1 MLNKSLS
8 DPELILAIINNDEKA
23 FNELFER
30 HWARVYVVACKY
42 VKDEE
47 LSLEITHDIFLN
59 IWNKRHQLHINS
71 FKNYVLTAASYH
83 GIRKRQ
89 MQKATPIQYVD
100 DLGYTENNMHALNHA
115 ITVNA
120 GETSIQTQELD
131 TEVDA
136 LLNELPKRCR
146 EIYLLSRKDN
156 LSITEIAEMLHISK
170 RTVENQLTNALKHLR
185 TSLQYMVIL
194 YFLLNR

>member
-30 HWARVYVVACKY
+30 YWARVYVVACKY

-83 GIRKRQ
+83 GLRKRQ
-89 MQKATPIQYVD
+89 TQKAKPLLYVE
-100 DLGYTENNMHALNHA
+100 DLGYTENEIRA
-115 ITVNA
+115 INQPVTINA

-136 LLNELPKRCR
+136 LLNKLPKRCR
-146 EIYLLSRKDN
+146 EIYLLSRKEN
-156 LSITEIAEMLHISK
+156 RSITEIAAMLNISK
-170 RTVENQLTNALKHLR
+170 RTVENQLTYALKHLR
-185 TSLQYMVIL
+185 TSLQYVVMIAL
-194 YFLLNR
+194 IIK